1 MFKLER
7 FRNLQLIV
15 SIKAESQAVTLIVLC
30 PMGSPPL
37 CLDMECCVLVV
48 PSLTIRGTRPLMVS
62 QCDVFI
68 SQVRTTINYLFWR
81 AEISRITRTIINLTA
96 DPFVNKGVFTPP
108 GPSPPVCS
116 SSGNSGFILT
126 SLGGLLSLLRSGQ
139 GRVTRF
145 APVIAITNTH
155 QNDHN
160 IAPQARLDHANMYN
174 KSTKL
179 SPFIEILRD

>member
-15 SIKAESQAVTLIVLC
+15 SIKAESQAVPLIVRW
-30 PMGSPPL
+30 PMGSPLL

-48 PSLTIRGTRPLMVS
+48 PSLTIRDTGPLMVS

-108 GPSPPVCS
+108 PPCS

-126 SLGGLLSLLRSGQ
+126 CLGGLLCSAQVWSGSGHKIRSG
-139 GRVTRF
+139 
-145 APVIAITNTH
+145 NS
-155 QNDHN
+155 NN
-160 IAPQARLDHANMYN
+160 
-174 KSTKL
+174 
-179 SPFIEILRD
+179 

>member
-15 SIKAESQAVTLIVLC
+15 SIKAGSQAVPLMVMW

-48 PSLTIRGTRPLMVS
+48 PAPQLASQSGTRPLMVS

-68 SQVRTTINYLFWR
+68 SQVRTTINYRLWR
-81 AEISRITRTIINLTA
+81 ADISRITRTIINLTA

-108 GPSPPVCS
+108 PLYPVLQFWQLWVYSHVPGWSAHCS
-116 SSGNSGFILT
+116 V
-126 SLGGLLSLLRSGQ
+126 LRSGQ
-139 GRVTRF
+139 GRVTGF

-160 IAPQARLDHANMYN
+160 IAPQARPNHANM
-174 KSTKL
+174 
-179 SPFIEILRD
+179 F

>member
-15 SIKAESQAVTLIVLC
+15 SIKAESQAVPLIVLC

-81 AEISRITRTIINLTA
+81 ADISRITRTIINLTA
-96 DPFVNKGVFTPP
+96 DPFVNKGVFTAAPP
-108 GPSPPVCS
+108 PLRAPVLVTLGLFSRLWVVCS
-116 SSGNSGFILT
+116 VCSGLVRVG
-126 SLGGLLSLLRSGQ
+126 SLDSLR
-139 GRVTRF
+139 
-145 APVIAITNTH
+145 
-155 QNDHN
+155 
-160 IAPQARLDHANMYN
+160 
-174 KSTKL
+174 
-179 SPFIEILRD
+179 